1 MNFVTILQYLGN
13 VLILVLNIVHMAEGA
28 HCLLDVDLILEDQ
41 KVVNWYSSM
50 IRILN
55 DPIVYIPDLQSQL
68 KVNVTLIE
76 NR

>member
-1 MNFVTILQYLGN
+1 
-13 VLILVLNIVHMAEGA
+13 MAEGA

-50 IRILN
+50 IGILN
-55 DPIVYIPDLQSQL
+55 DPIVYIPDLQSQFE
-68 KVNVTLIE
+68 VNVTLIE